1 MYVKFSFKKFIF
13 KGYFMGKRLFDIA
26 ISLAVLIIFSPL
38 FLLLAIL
45 IKKDSEGPVFYR
57 QIRIGKD
64 EKPFRIFKF
73 RTMVNNAEKSG
84 VTSTKSD
91 DVRITRMGKF
101 IRKYNLDELAQ
112 FINVLRGEM
121 SIVGPR
127 PEIPYFVDMFTEEEK
142 KLILSVKPGITDWAC
157 IWNPDESKLLAGS
170 DDPDRYYLEKIRP
183 EKIRLQLKYVKEY
196 SFWIDFKIMLMTLK
210 VHLFVPI
217 IEALR
222 KKRDKG

>member
-1 MYVKFSFKKFIF
+1 MWKPFFDFI
-13 KGYFMGKRLFDIA
+13 
-26 ISLAVLIIFSPL
+26 ISLIVLIIFSPL
-38 FLLLAIL
+38 FFILCIL

-64 EKPFRIFKF
+64 GKPFRIFKF
-73 RTMVNNAEKSG
+73 RTMVNADKSG

-91 DVRITRMGKF
+91 DVRITKMGRF

-112 FINVLRGEM
+112 FINVLSGEM

-127 PEIPYFVDMFTEEEK
+127 PEILYYINMFTEEEK
-142 KLILSVKPGITDWAC
+142 IILSVKPGITDWAC
-157 IWNPDESKLLAGS
+157 IWNPDEAKLLAGS
-170 DDPDRYYLEKIRP
+170 DDPDRDYSEKIRP
-183 EKIRLQLKYVKEY
+183 EKIRLQLKYVREH

-217 IEALR
+217 IDTLR
-222 KKRDKG
+222 RKREF